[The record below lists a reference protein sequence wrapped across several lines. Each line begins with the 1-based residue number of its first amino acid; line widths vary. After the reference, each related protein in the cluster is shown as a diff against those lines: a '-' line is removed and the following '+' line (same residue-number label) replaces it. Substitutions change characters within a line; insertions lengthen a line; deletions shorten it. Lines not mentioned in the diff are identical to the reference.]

1 MKKIDIK
8 PLNLEIVTKTPVID
22 IRYDKSNERL
32 IFDIDQQ
39 ELNHKYLQGT
49 GGDPHPQYLDMIRH
63 RGMDHEFLTEYL
75 DKRYIHSHDTPIKY
89 FFERYDVN
97 IEPGCFGYTILPG
110 GDLEI
115 SNLVIATRSEPSK
128 LKLDILYNGT
138 SIFAVPV
145 EDMEFY
151 VSSYGKSRIYKGN
164 VMDTDAAVT
173 GFGLLEV
180 VILEAEDVNDLFF
193 RIEFR

>member
-63 RGMDHEFLTEYL
+63 RGMDHEFITEYL

-110 GDLEI
+110 GELEI
-115 SNLVIATRSEPSK
+115 SNLVIATKSEPSK

-138 SIFAVPV
+138 SIFTVPV

-151 VSSYGKSRIYKGN
+151 SGYKIYRGN

>member
-8 PLNLEIVTKTPVID
+8 PLNLEIVSKTPVLD
-22 IRYDKSNERL
+22 IRYDKLNERL

-39 ELNHKYLQGT
+39 ELNHKNLQGT

-63 RGMDHEFLTEYL
+63 QGMDHEFLTEYL
-75 DKRYIHSHDTPIKY
+75 DKRYIHSHDISVKY

-97 IEPGCFGYTILPG
+97 IEPGCFGYTILPD
-110 GDLEI
+110 GDLKI

-128 LKLDILYNGT
+128 LKLDILYDGT
-138 SIFAVPV
+138 SIFTVPV
-145 EDMEFY
+145 EDIKFY
-151 VSSYGKSRIYKGN
+151 TSGKSRIYKGN
-164 VMDTDAAVT
+164 VMDTIVAVT
-173 GFGLLEV
+173 GSGLLEV

-193 RIEFR
+193 RIEFK